1 MKNLLKLFALLIAF
15 IYTINAQVTDTI
27 HVEPGWNL
35 LSLPMKVI
43 DGAKSSL
50 FPSAISDAFI
60 YQDNYLPKDKLENGY
75 GFWVKFDSAE
85 TFLFEGESVHRDTI
99 NVSAGWNMIGSL
111 TEIIHVNMVVT
122 EPPGIIV
129 SNFFNYVPQSGYE
142 ASDTIKPGVG
152 YWVKVSQ
159 NGSIILSAG
168 PPCPGLPTVTYAG
181 KVYNTVQIGTQCW
194 LKENLNVGTM
204 IIGSANQTNNDTIE
218 MYCYNDD
225 PTNCNT
231 YGGLYQWNK
240 AMQYTTAEGAQ
251 GICPSGWHIPTYAEF
266 QTLYTAVSGDGNALK
281 AIGQGTGGGAGTNT
295 SGFSALLAGYRNYDG
310 YFNHLGYNAL
320 FWGSTEGYPMGA
332 DLMYLSY
339 YYSSILLYYDTTRK
353 AGSASAASR
362 INQFFYLN
370 FPREAGQEFQYGG
383 YEPLQSQM
391 IQNRSIL

>member
-1 MKNLLKLFALLIAF
+1 MKNLIKLFALLIAF

-35 LSLPMKVI
+35 LSLPLKVV

-50 FPSAISDAFI
+50 FPSAISDAFV
-60 YQDNYLPKDKLENGY
+60 YQDNYLPKDTLENGY

-152 YWVKVSQ
+152 YWVKVNQS
-159 NGSIILSAG
+159 GSIILFSG

-181 KVYNTVQIGTQCW
+181 KVYNTVQIGNQCW
-194 LKENLNVGTM
+194 LKENLYVGTM
-204 IIGSANQTNNDTIE
+204 IPGSDTAKDNGIIE
-218 MYCYNDD
+218 KYCYNND
-225 PTNCNT
+225 PANCNT
-231 YGGLYQWNK
+231 YGGLYQWNE

-251 GICPSGWHIPTYAEF
+251 GICPSGWHIPTMAEF
-266 QTLYTAVSGDGNALK
+266 QTLSTTVSGDGNALK

-295 SGFSALLAGYRNYDG
+295 SGFSALLSGYRSHSG
-310 YFNHLGYNAL
+310 YFYSLSYYAT
-320 FWGSTEGYPMGA
+320 FWSSTEGDPMSA
-332 DLMYLSY
+332 DYMG
-339 YYSSILLYYDTTRK
+339 LYFGNGYVTLGNYDYK
-353 AGSASAASR
+353 D
-362 INQFFYLN
+362 
-370 FPREAGQEFQYGG
+370 YGF
-383 YEPLQSQM
+383 SV
-391 IQNRSIL
+391 RCVKD

>member
-1 MKNLLKLFALLIAF
+1 MLIAF

-43 DGAKSSL
+43 DGEKSSL

-60 YQDNYLPKDKLENGY
+60 YQDNYLPKDTLENGY

-85 TFLFEGESVHRDTI
+85 TFLFEGESIHRDTI

-152 YWVKVSQ
+152 YWVKVNQS
-159 NGSIILSAG
+159 GSIILSSG
-168 PPCPGLPTVTYAG
+168 PPCPGLPIVTYAG
-181 KVYNTVQIGTQCW
+181 KVYNTVQIGNQCW
-194 LKENLNVGTM
+194 LKENLYVGTM
-204 IIGSANQTNNDTIE
+204 IPGSDTAKDNGIIE
-218 MYCYNDD
+218 KYCYNND
-225 PTNCNT
+225 PANCNT
-231 YGGLYQWNK
+231 YGGLYQWNE

-266 QTLYTAVSGDGNALK
+266 QTLITAVNGDGNALK
-281 AIGQGTGGGAGTNT
+281 AIGQGTVDGAGTNT
-295 SGFSALLAGYRNYDG
+295 SGFSALLSGYRY
-310 YFNHLGYNAL
+310 
-320 FWGSTEGYPMGA
+320 GSGTFGS
-332 DLMYLSY
+332 LSY
-339 YYSSILLYYDTTRK
+339 YAYFWSSTEYYSTGAYYMFLHYSYSSIHLVYY
-353 AGSASAASR
+353 SYEASGFSVR
-362 INQFFYLN
+362 CVKD
-370 FPREAGQEFQYGG
+370 
-383 YEPLQSQM
+383 
-391 IQNRSIL
+391 